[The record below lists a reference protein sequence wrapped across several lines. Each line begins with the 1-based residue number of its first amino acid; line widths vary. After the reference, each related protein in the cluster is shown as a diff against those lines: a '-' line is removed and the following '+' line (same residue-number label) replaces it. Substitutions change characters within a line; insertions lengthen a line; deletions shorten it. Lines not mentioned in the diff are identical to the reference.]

1 MSLTPLSS
9 SPRLEAL
16 LDRLR
21 GALVRQIWLHGL
33 GSLLVVTSLWLL
45 FMYGADRWLHL
56 PRALRLF
63 HGALLVGLPLWI
75 ARRHIVKPLG
85 YIPLRSGL
93 ARLLERAHPGSDDL
107 LVSAIELAPME
118 SDAPGRELVDRVHKD
133 AEGLARSLSPDPVL
147 ERSGPRW
154 RFFTGIALAG
164 SCTAILAANPVLAGI
179 FFERALGGDLP
190 WPQRTHLVLE
200 IPAVGQRLQVE
211 SEGERV
217 LVRAARGSDVPI
229 LVRAI
234 GETPDEV
241 ILHFDSGHQKAL
253 GSGGT
258 DLFRTLL
265 RSVQQDVSFYVTGG
279 DHTDEGT
286 SVRLSVLQPPVV
298 AGIAWE
304 VTPPAYSGLAKGTVF
319 DPDVEVLQGSTVRVT
334 IQPDPADATGSVRLL
349 PEDRVLPLIAGVFPQ
364 RAQGPEQPPSEE
376 GQPAGLSFELLAQL
390 SLRVSFDLLDGSG
403 LPNPDPGLHA
413 LTVVEDRR
421 PEVFLL
427 APSHAEVDVVAGG
440 AVPLHVRLEDD
451 FAIADVRWDLRN
463 AVDPDEALSEGIL
476 TSRPVPR
483 DLSSLGSASRDRQ
496 VARTRLEVNELC
508 PEDVAAAGSR
518 WTLQVVARDNREPLP
533 GSSQSAPV
541 HLRVVTGDEYL
552 RSVKDQLARAG
563 ERAGTVYEQGRSQ
576 LTFLQS
582 VLASLEQITGDTSPP
597 DGQPDF
603 SSLLHSAKRLEGDAR
618 ALARD
623 LAQVTEGLL
632 YARIDERAAPLL
644 DGLDQRLA
652 EQTER
657 GFPTQAWAE
666 LHAAHKAGEL
676 GQAQLAGDLLEMV
689 GLALEV
695 SEEHGAQAVSHLQ
708 GARDEPKPAQV
719 LGHVEAAL
727 LAQVEVQ
734 ASLDR
739 LLAKLGEWDNFQ
751 SVLTLTRDILNHQK
765 SLKQRTQRFAE
776 DK

>member
-1 MSLTPLSS
+1 MSLTPRPP
-9 SPRLEAL
+9 SPLLEAL
-16 LDRLR
+16 LGRLR
-21 GALVRQIWLHGL
+21 SALVRQIWLHGL
-33 GSLLVVTSLWLL
+33 GTLLVATSLWLL

-56 PRALRLF
+56 PRALRLL
-63 HGALLVGLPLWI
+63 HATLLVALPLWI
-75 ARRHIVKPLG
+75 ARRHIARPLG
-85 YIPLRSGL
+85 CIPMRSGL
-93 ARLLERAHPGSDDL
+93 ARLLERAHPGSADL
-107 LVSAIELAPME
+107 LVSAIELAPMD
-118 SDAPGRELVDRVHKD
+118 SDAPGRELVERVHKD
-133 AEGLARSLSPDPVL
+133 AEELARTLSPDPVL
-147 ERSGPRW
+147 KRSGPRW
-154 RFFTGIALAG
+154 RFLSGAVLAG
-164 SCTAILAANPVLAGI
+164 SCATILTANPVLAGI
-179 FFERALGGDLP
+179 FFERALGRELP

-211 SEGERV
+211 IDGERI

-234 GETPDEV
+234 GETPSEV

-253 GSGGT
+253 NSGGT

-279 DHTDEGT
+279 DHGDEGT
-286 SVRLSVLQPPVV
+286 SVSLTVLQPPVV

-304 VTPPAYSGLAKGTVF
+304 VTPPAYSGLAQGMTF

-334 IQPDPADATGSVRLL
+334 IQPDPADATGSARLL
-349 PEDRVLPLIAGVFPQ
+349 PEDLVLPLVAGVFQ
-364 RAQGPEQPPSEE
+364 RRESGQPSAEE
-376 GQPAGLSFELLAQL
+376 GQLAGLSFEIKAQL

-413 LTVVEDRR
+413 LSVIEDRR

-427 APSHAEVDVVAGG
+427 APSRAEVDVVAGG

-451 FAIADVRWDLRN
+451 FAIADVRWDLRS
-463 AVDPDEALSEGIL
+463 ATDPDQTLSEGTL
-476 TSRPVPR
+476 TPRPVPR

-496 VARTRLEVNELC
+496 VARTRLEVNELS
-508 PEDVAAAGSR
+508 PDDTPPAGSR
-518 WTLQVVARDNREPLP
+518 WTLQVVARDNREPQA

-552 RSVKDQLARAG
+552 RNVKDQLARAG

-576 LTFLQS
+576 LASLQS
-582 VLASLEQITGDTSPP
+582 MLASLEQITGDTSPP
-597 DGQPDF
+597 DEQPDF
-603 SSLLHSAKRLEGDAR
+603 SSLLNGAKRLEGDAR

-632 YARIDERAAPLL
+632 YARIDERATALL

-652 EQTER
+652 NQTER
-657 GFPTQAWAE
+657 GFPTQAWAG
-666 LHAAHKAGEL
+666 LHKAHIAGDL

-708 GARDEPKPAQV
+708 EARDEPKPAQV
-719 LGHVEAAL
+719 LDHVEAAL
-727 LAQVEVQ
+727 RAQVEVQ
-734 ASLDR
+734 ATLDR
-739 LLAKLGEWDNFQ
+739 LLGKLGEWDNFQ

>member
-1 MSLTPLSS
+1 
-9 SPRLEAL
+9 
-16 LDRLR
+16 
-21 GALVRQIWLHGL
+21 
-33 GSLLVVTSLWLL
+33 
-45 FMYGADRWLHL
+45 
-56 PRALRLF
+56 
-63 HGALLVGLPLWI
+63 
-75 ARRHIVKPLG
+75 
-85 YIPLRSGL
+85 
-93 ARLLERAHPGSDDL
+93 LLERAHPGSDDL
-107 LVSAIELAPME
+107 LVSAIELDPMD
-118 SDAPGRELVDRVHKD
+118 SDAPGRELVARVHRD
-133 AEGLARSLSPDPVL
+133 AEGLASSLSPDPVL
-147 ERSGPRW
+147 DRSGPRW
-154 RFFTGIALAG
+154 RFVSGIVLGGACA
-164 SCTAILAANPVLAGI
+164 AVLAANPVLAGI
-179 FFERALGGDLP
+179 FFERALGREVS
-190 WPQRTHLVLE
+190 WPQKTHLVLE

-211 SEGERV
+211 SEGAHL

-234 GETPDEV
+234 GEAPGEV

-258 DLFRTLL
+258 DLYRTLL
-265 RSVQQDVSFYVTGG
+265 RSVQQDVSFHVTGG

-286 SVRLSVLQPPVV
+286 RVSLTVLQPPVV

-304 VTPPAYSGLAKGTVF
+304 VTPPAYSGLAKGIVF

-334 IQPDPADATGSVRLL
+334 IQPDPADATGSARLL
-349 PEDRVLPLIAGVFPQ
+349 PEDRVHPLVAGIFPQ
-364 RAQGPEQPPSEE
+364 PGEPSTEE
-376 GQPAGLSFELLAQL
+376 GQLAGLSFELLARL

-413 LTVVEDRR
+413 MTVIEDRR

-427 APSHAEVDVVAGG
+427 APSRAEVDVVAGG

-451 FAIADVRWDLRN
+451 FAIADVRWDLVD
-463 AVDPDEALSEGIL
+463 AVDPDRTLSEGAL
-476 TSRPVPR
+476 DPHPVPK

-496 VARTRLEVNELC
+496 VARTRLEVNELS
-508 PEDVAAAGSR
+508 PEDVPAAGSR
-518 WTLQVVARDNREPLP
+518 WTLQVVARDNREPRAGISP
-533 GSSQSAPV
+533 SAPV

-552 RSVKDQLARAG
+552 RAVKDQLARAG
-563 ERAGTVYEQGRSQ
+563 ERAGTVYEQGRNQ
-576 LTFLQS
+576 LTLLQS
-582 VLASLEQITGDTSPP
+582 VLASLEQLTGDTSPP

-603 SSLLHSAKRLEGDAR
+603 SSLLHGAKRLEGDAR

-632 YARIDERAAPLL
+632 YARIDDRATALL

-652 EQTER
+652 DQTER
-657 GFPTQAWAE
+657 GFPTQAWAG

-695 SEEHGAQAVSHLQ
+695 SEEHGTQEVSHLQ
-708 GARDEPKPAQV
+708 RARDEPKPSQV

-727 LAQVEVQ
+727 LAQVEAQ
-734 ASLDR
+734 ATLDR

>member
-1 MSLTPLSS
+1 LSQTS
-9 SPRLEAL
+9 RSTSPRLEAL

-21 GALVRQIWLHGL
+21 SALVRQIWLHGL
-33 GSLLVVTSLWLL
+33 GTLLVVTSLWLL

-63 HGALLVGLPLWI
+63 HATLLVALPLWI

-85 YIPLRSGL
+85 CIPLRSGL

-107 LVSAIELAPME
+107 LVSAVELDPID

-133 AEGLARSLSPDPVL
+133 AEGLARTLSPDPVL
-147 ERSGPRW
+147 KRSGPRW
-154 RFFTGIALAG
+154 RFLSGAVLAG
-164 SCTAILAANPVLAGI
+164 SCAAILAANPVLAGI
-179 FFERALGGDLP
+179 FFERALGRELP

-200 IPAVGQRLQVE
+200 IPAVGQRLQVQ
-211 SEGERV
+211 SEGERM

-234 GETPDEV
+234 GETPSEV

-265 RSVQQDVSFYVTGG
+265 RSVQQDVNFYVTGG
-279 DHTDEGT
+279 DHADEGT
-286 SVRLSVLQPPVV
+286 SVSLTVLQPPVV

-304 VTPPAYSGLAKGTVF
+304 VTPPAYSGLTKGVTF
-319 DPDVEVLQGSTVRVT
+319 EPDVEVLQGSTVRVT
-334 IQPDPADATGSVRLL
+334 VQPDPADATGSARLL
-349 PEDRVLPLIAGVFPQ
+349 PEDLVRPLVAGVFPQ
-364 RAQGPEQPPSEE
+364 RVPRQPSTEE
-376 GQPAGLSFELLAQL
+376 GQVTGLSFEIQAQL
-390 SLRVSFDLLDGSG
+390 SLRVSFDLLDSSG

-427 APSHAEVDVVAGG
+427 APSRAEVDVVAGG

-451 FAIADVRWDLRN
+451 FAIADVRWDLRH
-463 AVDPDEALSEGIL
+463 AADPDQTLSEGTL
-476 TSRPVPR
+476 TPRPVPK

-496 VARTRLEVNELC
+496 VARTRLEVNELS
-508 PEDVAAAGSR
+508 PEDTPAAGSR
-518 WTLQVVARDNREPLP
+518 WTLQVVARDNREPQA

-552 RSVKDQLARAG
+552 RNVKDQLARAG
-563 ERAGTVYEQGRSQ
+563 ERAGAVYEQSRSQ
-576 LTFLQS
+576 LASLQS
-582 VLASLEQITGDTSPP
+582 ILASLEQITGDTSPP

-603 SSLLHSAKRLEGDAR
+603 SSLLHRAKRLEGDAR

-632 YARIDERAAPLL
+632 YARIDERATALL
-644 DGLDQRLA
+644 DGLDLRLA
-652 EQTER
+652 DQTER
-657 GFPTQAWAE
+657 GFPTQAWAG
-666 LHAAHKAGEL
+666 LHKAHSAGEL

-695 SEEHGAQAVSHLQ
+695 SEEHGNQAVSQLIE
-708 GARDEPKPAQV
+708 ARDEPKPAQV
-719 LGHVEAAL
+719 IDHVDAAL
-727 LAQVEVQ
+727 RAQVEVQ
-734 ASLDR
+734 ATLDR
-739 LLAKLGEWDNFQ
+739 LLGKLGEWDNFQ